1 MDQQRLLAERFET
14 HRARLR
20 GVAFRMLGSPTEADD
35 AVQEAWIRISRTDE
49 SEIDNLGAW
58 LTTVVAR
65 VCLNMLRARKA
76 RHEEFPPGR
85 VPEPI
90 IDRPGGMDPEH
101 EALLGDSVGLALLVL
116 LETLAPAERVAF
128 VLHDVFALPFEE
140 IAPIVGR
147 TPTATR
153 QLASRARRRVR
164 GVAPPPDR
172 DVRAQ
177 RTVVDAFIT
186 AVRGG
191 DFEGLIAVL
200 DPDVVLR
207 ADGGARW
214 LGATREIRGAKMVAR
229 SALTITRRLT
239 GFDVQHA
246 LVNGSAGIVSRDENG
261 EPFSVMGFMVRGGR
275 ILEIDVL
282 ADPERLR
289 RLDLTRL
296 GRRSGDG
303 PDPGSRP
310 VPEHLAAALL
320 LVEVGR
326 SPKSDRATSGCNGWS
341 GSWRSTARTSWDGVR
356 VTRVPGTERR
366 ATRQPSPS
374 RGRDRGHWPPA
385 DPSQG

>member
-1 MDQQRLLAERFET
+1 MDQQGLLAERFEA
-14 HRARLR
+14 HRRRLR
-20 GVAFRMLGSPTEADD
+20 GIAYRMLGSPTEAED

-65 VCLNMLRARKA
+65 VCLNMLRQRKA
-76 RHEEFPPGR
+76 RREEFPPGR

-90 IDRPGGMDPEH
+90 IDRPDGMDPEH
-101 EALLGDSVGLALLVL
+101 EALLGDSLGLALLVL

-140 IAPIVGR
+140 IAPILGR
-147 TPTATR
+147 TPSATR

-172 DVRAQ
+172 DLRAQ
-177 RTVVDAFIT
+177 RTAVDAFIT

-214 LGATREIRGAKMVAR
+214 LGATREIRGAEMVAR

-239 GFDVQHA
+239 GFDVRHA

-261 EPFSVMGFMVRGGR
+261 EPFSVMGFMVHDGR

-296 GRRSGDG
+296 G
-303 PDPGSRP
+303 
-310 VPEHLAAALL
+310 
-320 LVEVGR
+320 
-326 SPKSDRATSGCNGWS
+326 
-341 GSWRSTARTSWDGVR
+341 
-356 VTRVPGTERR
+356 
-366 ATRQPSPS
+366 
-374 RGRDRGHWPPA
+374 PA
-385 DPSQG
+385 VL

>member
-1 MDQQRLLAERFET
+1 MDEQGLLAQQFEA
-14 HRARLR
+14 HRRRLR
-20 GVAFRMLGSPTEADD
+20 GIAYRMLGSPTEADD
-35 AVQEAWIRISRTDE
+35 AVQEAWIRISRRDD

-76 RHEEFPPGR
+76 RHEAFPPGR
-85 VPEPI
+85 VPDPI
-90 IDRPGGMDPEH
+90 IDRPDGMDPEH
-101 EALLGDSVGLALLVL
+101 EALLGDSLGLALLVL

-147 TPTATR
+147 TPAATR

-164 GVAPPPDR
+164 GLTPAPDR
-172 DVRAQ
+172 DLRAQ
-177 RTVVDAFIT
+177 RTAVDAFIA
-186 AVRGG
+186 AVRNG

-214 LGATREIRGAKMVAR
+214 LGATREIRGAEMVAR

-239 GFDVQHA
+239 GFDVHHA
-246 LVNGSAGIVSRDENG
+246 LVNGAAGIVSRDESG
-261 EPFSVMGFMVRGGR
+261 EPFSVMGFMVHAGR

-296 GRRSGDG
+296 GPTVS
-303 PDPGSRP
+303 
-310 VPEHLAAALL
+310 
-320 LVEVGR
+320 
-326 SPKSDRATSGCNGWS
+326 
-341 GSWRSTARTSWDGVR
+341 
-356 VTRVPGTERR
+356 
-366 ATRQPSPS
+366 
-374 RGRDRGHWPPA
+374 
-385 DPSQG
+385 

>member
-1 MDQQRLLAERFET
+1 MDEQGLLAQQFEA
-14 HRARLR
+14 HRRRLR
-20 GVAFRMLGSPTEADD
+20 GIAYRMLGSPTEADD
-35 AVQEAWIRISRTDE
+35 AVQEAWIRISRRDD

-76 RHEEFPPGR
+76 RHEAFPPGR
-85 VPEPI
+85 VPDPI
-90 IDRPGGMDPEH
+90 IDRPDGMDPEH
-101 EALLGDSVGLALLVL
+101 EALLGDSLGLALLVL

-147 TPTATR
+147 TPAATR

-164 GVAPPPDR
+164 GVTPAPDR
-172 DVRAQ
+172 DLRAQ
-177 RTVVDAFIT
+177 RTAVDAFIA
-186 AVRGG
+186 AVRNG

-214 LGATREIRGAKMVAR
+214 LGATREIRGAEMVAR

-239 GFDVQHA
+239 GFDVHHA
-246 LVNGSAGIVSRDENG
+246 LVNGAAGIVSRDESG
-261 EPFSVMGFMVRGGR
+261 EPFSVMGFMVHDGR

-296 GRRSGDG
+296 GPTVS
-303 PDPGSRP
+303 
-310 VPEHLAAALL
+310 
-320 LVEVGR
+320 
-326 SPKSDRATSGCNGWS
+326 
-341 GSWRSTARTSWDGVR
+341 
-356 VTRVPGTERR
+356 
-366 ATRQPSPS
+366 
-374 RGRDRGHWPPA
+374 
-385 DPSQG
+385 

>member
-1 MDQQRLLAERFET
+1 VDEQRLLADRFET

-20 GVAFRMLGSPTEADD
+20 RIAFRMLGSSTEAED

-65 VCLNMLRARKA
+65 VCLNMLRTRKA
-76 RHEEFPPGR
+76 RHEEFPAGR

-90 IDRPGGMDPEH
+90 IDRPDGMDPEH
-101 EALLGDSVGLALLVL
+101 EALLGDSLGLALLVL

-140 IAPIVGR
+140 IGPILGR

-177 RTVVDAFIT
+177 RTAVDAFIA
-186 AVRGG
+186 AVRSG
-191 DFEGLIAVL
+191 DFEGLLAVL

-214 LGATREIRGAKMVAR
+214 LGATREIRGAEMVAR

-239 GFDVQHA
+239 GFDVQPA
-246 LVNGSAGIVSRDENG
+246 LVNGSAGIVSRDEND
-261 EPFSVMGFMVRGGR
+261 EPFSVMGFTVRGGR

-282 ADPERLR
+282 ADPERLH

-296 GRRSGDG
+296 G
-303 PDPGSRP
+303 
-310 VPEHLAAALL
+310 
-320 LVEVGR
+320 
-326 SPKSDRATSGCNGWS
+326 
-341 GSWRSTARTSWDGVR
+341 
-356 VTRVPGTERR
+356 
-366 ATRQPSPS
+366 
-374 RGRDRGHWPPA
+374 
-385 DPSQG
+385 

>member
-1 MDQQRLLAERFET
+1 MDEHGLLAEQFEA
-14 HRARLR
+14 HRSRLR
-20 GVAFRMLGSPTEADD
+20 GIAYRMLGSPAEADD

-90 IDRPGGMDPEH
+90 IDRPDGMDPEH
-101 EALLGDSVGLALLVL
+101 EALLGDSLGLALLVL

-164 GVAPPPDR
+164 GVAPAPDR
-172 DVRAQ
+172 DLSAQ
-177 RTVVDAFIT
+177 QTVVDAFIA
-186 AVRGG
+186 AVRSG

-214 LGATREIRGAKMVAR
+214 LGATRAIRGAEMVAR

-239 GFDVQHA
+239 GFDVRHA

-261 EPFSVMGFMVRGGR
+261 EPFSVMGFTVHDGR

-296 GRRSGDG
+296 G
-303 PDPGSRP
+303 
-310 VPEHLAAALL
+310 
-320 LVEVGR
+320 
-326 SPKSDRATSGCNGWS
+326 
-341 GSWRSTARTSWDGVR
+341 
-356 VTRVPGTERR
+356 
-366 ATRQPSPS
+366 
-374 RGRDRGHWPPA
+374 PA
-385 DPSQG
+385 VS

>member
-1 MDQQRLLAERFET
+1 VDEQRLLADRFET

-20 GVAFRMLGSPTEADD
+20 GIAFRMLSSSTEAED

-65 VCLNMLRARKA
+65 VCLNMLRTRKA
-76 RHEEFPPGR
+76 RHEEFPAGR

-90 IDRPGGMDPEH
+90 IDRPDGMDPEH
-101 EALLGDSVGLALLVL
+101 EALLGDSLGLALLVL

-140 IAPIVGR
+140 IGPILGR
-147 TPTATR
+147 TPTASR

-172 DVRAQ
+172 DLRAQ
-177 RTVVDAFIT
+177 RTAVDAFIA
-186 AVRGG
+186 AVRSG

-207 ADGGARW
+207 ADGGALW
-214 LGATREIRGAKMVAR
+214 PGATRTIRGADMVAR

-239 GFDVQHA
+239 GFDVQQA

-261 EPFSVMGFMVRGGR
+261 EPFSVMGFTVRDGR

-282 ADPERLR
+282 ADPERLL

-296 GRRSGDG
+296 G
-303 PDPGSRP
+303 
-310 VPEHLAAALL
+310 
-320 LVEVGR
+320 
-326 SPKSDRATSGCNGWS
+326 
-341 GSWRSTARTSWDGVR
+341 
-356 VTRVPGTERR
+356 
-366 ATRQPSPS
+366 
-374 RGRDRGHWPPA
+374 PA
-385 DPSQG
+385 IS

>member
-1 MDQQRLLAERFET
+1 VDQQALLAEQFES
-14 HRARLR
+14 HRRRLR
-20 GVAFRMLGSPTEADD
+20 GIAFRMLGSPSEADD
-35 AVQEAWIRISRTDE
+35 ALQEAWIRICRTDE
-49 SEIDNLGAW
+49 SEIDDFGAW

-85 VPEPI
+85 VPDPI
-90 IDRPGGMDPEH
+90 VDRPDGMDPEH
-101 EALLGDSVGLALLVL
+101 EALLGDALGLALLVL

-128 VLHDVFALPFEE
+128 VLHDVFGLPFEE

-164 GVAPPPDR
+164 GVALPPDR
-172 DVRAQ
+172 DLRAQ
-177 RTVVDAFIT
+177 RTAVDAFIA
-186 AVRGG
+186 AVRSG

-214 LGATREIRGAKMVAR
+214 LGATREIRGAEMVAR

-239 GFDVQHA
+239 GFDVRPA

-261 EPFSVMGFMVRGGR
+261 EPFSVMGFMVRDGR

-282 ADPERLR
+282 VDPERLH

-296 GRRSGDG
+296 G
-303 PDPGSRP
+303 
-310 VPEHLAAALL
+310 
-320 LVEVGR
+320 
-326 SPKSDRATSGCNGWS
+326 
-341 GSWRSTARTSWDGVR
+341 
-356 VTRVPGTERR
+356 
-366 ATRQPSPS
+366 
-374 RGRDRGHWPPA
+374 PA
-385 DPSQG
+385 VS

>member
-1 MDQQRLLAERFET
+1 MDEQRLLAERFEA
-14 HRARLR
+14 HRGRLR
-20 GVAFRMLGSPTEADD
+20 GIAFRMLGSPAEADD

-76 RHEEFPPGR
+76 RHEDYPPGR
-85 VPEPI
+85 VPDPI
-90 IDRPGGMDPEH
+90 VDRPDGMDPEH

-140 IAPIVGR
+140 IAPILGR

-164 GVAPPPDR
+164 GVATAPDR
-172 DVRAQ
+172 DLRAQ
-177 RTVVDAFIT
+177 QTVVDAFIA
-186 AVRGG
+186 AVRSG

-214 LGATREIRGAKMVAR
+214 LGATREIRGAEMVAR

-239 GFDVQHA
+239 GFEVRQA
-246 LVNGSAGIVSRDENG
+246 LVNGTAGIVSRDEHG
-261 EPFSVMGFMVRGGR
+261 EPFSVMGFTVHGGR

-282 ADPERLR
+282 ADPERLG

-296 GRRSGDG
+296 G
-303 PDPGSRP
+303 
-310 VPEHLAAALL
+310 
-320 LVEVGR
+320 
-326 SPKSDRATSGCNGWS
+326 
-341 GSWRSTARTSWDGVR
+341 
-356 VTRVPGTERR
+356 
-366 ATRQPSPS
+366 
-374 RGRDRGHWPPA
+374 PA
-385 DPSQG
+385 VS